1 MANATL
7 DLSDPQQARIAA
19 RLEEEEYA
27 YLTTVRPD
35 GSPHTVP
42 ICFVWDGSVIY
53 IFAQPESVKCRHLRQ
68 NPHVSLA
75 IFFRGV
81 MGPENMTIVVEG
93 EGEGELRDEPGV
105 NFLMPGNVAK
115 YTPLAERLGASL
127 KRLAQYY
134 SHTIRVTP
142 TRFRQDE

>member
-1 MANATL
+1 MASATL
-7 DLSDPQQARIAA
+7 DLSDPRQARIAA

-53 IFAQPESVKCRHLRQ
+53 IFVQPKSVKCRNLRQ

-93 EGEGELRDEPGV
+93 EGELIEEPGV
-105 NFLMPGNVAK
+105 SFLMPANVAK
-115 YTPLAERLGASL
+115 YTPLAERVGASFE
-127 KRLAQYY
+127 KLAGYY
-134 SHTIRVTP
+134 SQTLRVTP
-142 TRFRQDE
+142 TRYRQDE

>member
-7 DLSDPQQARIAA
+7 DLADPRQARIAA
-19 RLEEEEYA
+19 RLVEEEYA
-27 YLTTVRPD
+27 YLTTVRPNN
-35 GSPHTVP
+35 SPHTVP
-42 ICFVWDGSVIY
+42 ICFVWDGTVIY
-53 IFAQPESVKCRHLRQ
+53 IFAQPESVKCRNLRQ

-93 EGEGELRDEPGV
+93 EGELIEEPGV
-105 NFLMPGNVAK
+105 SFLMPANVAK

-127 KRLAQYY
+127 EKLALYY
-134 SHTIRVTP
+134 SQTIRVTP
-142 TRFRQDE
+142 SRFRQDE

>member
-1 MANATL
+1 MAHATL
-7 DLSDPQQARIAA
+7 DPADPQQAHIAA

-53 IFAQPESVKCRHLRQ
+53 IFVHPNSVKCRNLAQ

-75 IFFRGV
+75 IFHRGV

-93 EGEGELRDEPGV
+93 EGALVDEPGV
-105 NFLMPGNVAK
+105 SFLMPANVAK
-115 YTPLAERLGASL
+115 YTPLAERMGTTIEHVAP
-127 KRLAQYY
+127 YY
-134 SHTIRVTP
+134 PQTLRVTP
-142 TRFRQDE
+142 TRFRQDA

>member
-7 DLSDPQQARIAA
+7 DLTDPQQARIAA
-19 RLEEEEYA
+19 RLVEEEYA

-42 ICFVWDGSVIY
+42 ICFVWDGAVIY
-53 IFAQPESVKCRHLRQ
+53 IFAQPESVKCRNLRQ

-93 EGEGELRDEPGV
+93 EGELIEEPGV
-105 NFLMPGNVAK
+105 SFLMSANVTK
-115 YTPLAERLGASL
+115 YTPLAERLGASFE
-127 KRLAQYY
+127 KLALYY
-134 SHTIRVTP
+134 SQTIRVMP
-142 TRFRQDE
+142 SRFRQDE

>member
-1 MANATL
+1 MASATL

-53 IFAQPESVKCRHLRQ
+53 IFVHPGSVKCRNLRQ

-75 IFFRGV
+75 IFFHGL

-93 EGEGELRDEPGV
+93 EGELVTVPGV
-105 NFLMPGNVAK
+105 SFLMPANVTK
-115 YTPLAERLGASL
+115 YTPLAERMNVPIE
-127 KRLAQYY
+127 RVAQYY
-134 SHTIRVTP
+134 PQTIRVTP
-142 TRFRQDE
+142 TRFRQDA

>member
-1 MANATL
+1 MVNATL
-7 DLSDPQQARIAA
+7 DPSDPQQARIAA

-42 ICFVWDGSVIY
+42 ICYVWNGSVIY
-53 IFAQPESVKCRHLRQ
+53 IFAHPNSVKCRNLRQ

-75 IFFRGV
+75 IFFHGV

-93 EGEGELRDEPGV
+93 EGDLIDEPGV
-105 NFLMPGNVAK
+105 NFLMPANVAK
-115 YTPLAERLGASL
+115 YTPLAERLGTTL
-127 KRLAQYY
+127 EHVAQYY
-134 SHTIRVTP
+134 PQTIRVTP